1 MKTPA
6 RSQPRKTST
15 PIARRVGAPLVLCV
29 LTATL
34 GLGGCGGPKNFVND
48 NDRLREENLKLKQQV
63 GELNEQVELRQSEVQ
78 ALRQQSAGE
87 RSIKD
92 ANPPVLVKIAFN
104 RYSGAVDTNSDGRD
118 DLIRI
123 YLTTLD
129 HRDRLLPV
137 AGRLKLQVVTIHD
150 DKAPELLAERTWEPD
165 EFDNAYRSSFTGYHY
180 TLELGLPESME
191 PTINSVVVK
200 ATFTE
205 AVTGHVLTEEQVV
218 PVKTQ

>member
-6 RSQPRKTST
+6 CLQPGKTT
-15 PIARRVGAPLVLCV
+15 VPAARRGGEPLLWVLSAVLC
-29 LTATL
+29 LA
-34 GLGGCGGPKNFVND
+34 GCGGPKGFLNE
-48 NDRLREENLKLKQQV
+48 NDRLREENLQLKQQV
-63 GELNEQVELRQSEVQ
+63 EALNEQMELRQGEVE
-78 ALRQQSAGE
+78 ALRQQSASE
-87 RSIKD
+87 RAIQD

-104 RYSGAVDTNSDGRD
+104 RYSGPVDTNDDGRD

-150 DKAPELLAERTWEPD
+150 DKGPELLAERTYEPD
-165 EFDNAYRSSFTGYHY
+165 EFDDAYRSSFTGYHY
-180 TLELGLPESME
+180 TLELGLPESMD
-191 PTINSVVVK
+191 PAIKSVVVK

-218 PVKTQ
+218 AVKAE